1 MLLCAAS
8 FAAAFSTR
16 EPANDPANNP
26 ANNNGRQLVLDACTA
41 CHTLD
46 RVRIQRL
53 SSEEWRET
61 IAGMLS
67 EGVPL
72 TDDEVTRVVDY
83 LARNFGP
90 ENP

>member
-1 MLLCAAS
+1 MLRKVPVILLCVAS
-8 FAAAFSTR
+8 LAGAFSSR
-16 EPANDPANNP
+16 EPANDKA
-26 ANNNGRQLVLDACTA
+26 RQLVLEACTA

-46 RVRIQRL
+46 RVRSQRL
-53 SSEEWRET
+53 TSEEWRQT

-72 TDDEVTRVVDY
+72 TDDEVTLVVDY

-90 ENP
+90 ENQ